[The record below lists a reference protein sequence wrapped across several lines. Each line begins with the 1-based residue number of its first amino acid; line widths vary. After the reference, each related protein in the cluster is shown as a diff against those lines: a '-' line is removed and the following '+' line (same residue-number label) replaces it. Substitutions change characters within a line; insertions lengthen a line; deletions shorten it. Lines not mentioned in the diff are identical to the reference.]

1 MSSFLSFQNEIQ
13 IDELVKS
20 LKYLLSLD
28 GRVVPLLRGQGED

>member
-1 MSSFLSFQNEIQ
+1 MSSFLSLQNEIQ

>member
-1 MSSFLSFQNEIQ
+1 LTN

-28 GRVVPLLRGQGED
+28 GRVVPLWRGLDEV